1 MSDEERLP
9 GGHTE
14 DNRPPRYEE
23 TDSEGN
29 HRVVY
34 RASGW
39 GACDISL
46 GAMAIGNTGEGTP
59 QFMQEK
65 YDEGHKF
72 EPVIV
77 AMMEDGQVEGVE
89 GGTFLIKDV
98 STKDYTEEQYVAEFT
113 IGDVEIDSEW
123 VDVVCRTALDGKAT
137 VTSLGNGEP
146 LSNAMCVI
154 EVKALGKTY
163 WDQFEKGKLSL
174 YDWQISTQMH
184 GTGIPVLIVAGE
196 KVQLPSGKVIIRGL
210 KAKLYTTAPVSK
222 QEMAARMRVRE
233 AKVAEARSG
242 KWDGTCAG
250 PHVYPCPHYWL
261 HAAGSDVIRE
271 TTDEEL
277 IRLVGYR
284 QQLKAE
290 IKVTQGLLD
299 NCNQQIESWLQKEGM
314 RVKGG
319 SKVAVKADQLGKP
332 HTYTV
337 EWYEGDRDAY
347 TVAAGKVKYVL
358 VKEAT
363 KKDLAAIVREEM
375 PATPEE
381 VEEVFVAIENDHSP
395 CGVPP
400 ELKPPAPSPV
410 KQVVDVPK
418 SSGPKGSG
426 RMML

>member
-46 GAMAIGNTGEGTP
+46 GAMAIGNEGEGTP
-59 QFMQEK
+59 AFMQEK
-65 YDEGHKF
+65 YNEGHRF

-89 GGTFLIKDV
+89 GGTFLVKNV
-98 STKDYTEEQYVAEFT
+98 STKRLDGEQMVAEFT
-113 IGDVEIDSEW
+113 IGDTEIDGEW
-123 VDVVCRTALDGKAT
+123 VDVVCRTALDGIGN

-146 LSNAMCVI
+146 LSNVVCVT

-163 WDQFEKGKLSL
+163 WDQFVKGTLKL

-184 GTGIPVLIVAGE
+184 GTGKPVLIVAGE

-222 QEMAARMRVRE
+222 VEMAERMRVRE
-233 AKVAEARSG
+233 AKVAEARAG

-250 PHVYPCPHYWL
+250 PHVYPCPHYYL

-271 TTDEEL
+271 SNDEEL
-277 IRLVGYR
+277 KRLVGYR
-284 QQLKAE
+284 QQLKGE
-290 IKVTQGLLD
+290 LKTLQGLID

-319 SKVAVKADQLGKP
+319 PKLAVRADQLGNEK
-332 HTYTV
+332 TYTV

-363 KKDLAAIVREEM
+363 KKDLAAIVRT
-375 PATPEE
+375 ATDAE
-381 VEEVFVAIENDHSP
+381 VEEVFVAIENDASP
-395 CGVPP
+395 RGVPQGMIP
-400 ELKPPAPSPV
+400 VSAPPAKV
-410 KQVVDVPK
+410 VVDIPK
-418 SSGPKGSG
+418 SSGPKGGSG